1 MAQHAYPV
9 QFEISGP
16 AAMFNRPDAG
26 ASFISYP
33 APTYSAAKG
42 MFESIAR
49 LKSAYIRPTKVEICR
64 PIRFHRY
71 TTNYGGP
78 LRKTIQLTG
87 GTPYQLSAV
96 ILSDVCYRL
105 YGTVEAATPA
115 PGPTNHLHALQEMFL
130 RRIERGQSFRTPCLG
145 WSEFLPDYVGPF
157 RDGTKVETC
166 AEVDLPSMLHTVF
179 DLPISGEIKPSFR
192 YNVKLTQGV
201 LRYAD

>member
-1 MAQHAYPV
+1 MFRQYLV
-9 QFEISGP
+9 RFEISGP

-64 PIRFHRY
+64 PINFHRY

-78 LRKTIQLTG
+78 LRKGSQITG
-87 GTPYQLSAV
+87 GTPYQLIAV

-105 YGTVEAATPA
+105 YGTVEATSPA

-130 RRIERGQSFRTPCLG
+130 RRLERGQSFRTPCLG
-145 WSEFLPDYVGPF
+145 WSEFVPDYVGPF
-157 RDGTKVETC
+157 RADTKVETS
-166 AEVDLPSMLHTVF
+166 ATMDLPSMLHTVF
-179 DLPISGEIKPSFR
+179 DRPIAGAVKPTFR
-192 YNVKLTQGV
+192 YDVKLTDGV
-201 LRYAD
+201 LHYAD

>member
-1 MAQHAYPV
+1 MPSSYPV
-9 QFEISGP
+9 QLEISGP

-64 PIRFHRY
+64 PINFHRY

-78 LRKTIQLTG
+78 LRKGNQVAG
-87 GTPYQLSAV
+87 GTPYQLTAV
-96 ILSDVCYRL
+96 ILADVCYRL
-105 YGTVEAATPA
+105 YGTVEAASPA
-115 PGPTNHLHALQEMFL
+115 PGVTNHLHALQEMFL
-130 RRIERGQSFRTPCLG
+130 RRLARGQSFRVPCLG

-157 RDGTKVETC
+157 RPHTTVETS
-166 AEVDLPSMLHTVF
+166 AQVDLPSMLHMVF
-179 DLPISGEIKPSFR
+179 DRPVAGEVKPAFR
-192 YNVKLTQGV
+192 YNVKLAEGV
-201 LRYAD
+201 LHYAD